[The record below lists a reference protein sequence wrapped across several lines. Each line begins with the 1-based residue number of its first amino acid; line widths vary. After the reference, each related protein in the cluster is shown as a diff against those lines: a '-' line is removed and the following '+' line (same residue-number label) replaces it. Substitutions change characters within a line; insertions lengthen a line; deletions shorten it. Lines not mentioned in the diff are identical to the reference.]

1 MPISIDAGCTTAV
14 TPLVLALGFGCG
26 VVGSLLLTSE
36 TSALLLLLSLR
47 LRVVPVDLD
56 PGPDSPLSG
65 TTSSVVGVD
74 ISIKNLP
81 LGFSYSALHN
91 THELDSATVS
101 YNLEF

>member
-1 MPISIDAGCTTAV
+1 
-14 TPLVLALGFGCG
+14 
-26 VVGSLLLTSE
+26 
-36 TSALLLLLSLR
+36 
-47 LRVVPVDLD
+47 VVPVDLD